1 MIRSSGR
8 GLPPLTFAFGILLIL
23 ETPVVATHYKT
34 LGVTADASTG
44 EIRKAY
50 HDQARQWHPDRFV
63 GKAPLEAKKAEDRMR
78 KLNDAWAVLG
88 DAGSRKS
95 YDRELAGL
103 RNNAT
108 TVGEAVQTDG
118 GIPRIDPRLLDPEF
132 LASRRRLM
140 EEDTEVHHSGILR
153 TITVVGFF
161 ALLGGIFIFTAYA
174 NGSSGT
180 APSTTF
186 PAPDLG
192 IGIEAGS
199 CVRFMSE
206 GAMQERE
213 CDGPND
219 GRILGV
225 REDATSAAC
234 PAATVRQVTLPNEL
248 IVCLGE

>member
-1 MIRSSGR
+1 M
-8 GLPPLTFAFGILLIL
+8 
-23 ETPVVATHYKT
+23 ATHYKT
-34 LGVTADASTG
+34 LGVPVDASTG
-44 EIRKAY
+44 DIRKAY

-78 KLNDAWAVLG
+78 KLNEAWAILG
-88 DAGSRKS
+88 EPGRRKS

-103 RNNAT
+103 TSGAT
-108 TVGEAVQTDG
+108 TVGEAVRNEG
-118 GIPRIDPRLLDPEF
+118 GVQRIDARLLDPEF
-132 LASRRRLM
+132 LAARRRMM
-140 EEDTEVHHSGILR
+140 EEDNEAQHSGIIR
-153 TITVVGFF
+153 TITVLGFF
-161 ALLGGIFIFTAYA
+161 GLLAGIFIFTAYA

-180 APSTTF
+180 APTTTF

-192 IGIEAGS
+192 IGIDAGS
-199 CVRFMSE
+199 CVRFMTG

-225 REDATSAAC
+225 RADASAAAC
-234 PAATVRQVTLPNEL
+234 PAATTRQVTLPNEL